1 MMVLFASLLDEH
13 LSSPVERGS
22 HNMPL
27 VKSFNWRSKFVVAI
41 IEMLS
46 MGTRN
51 ICRTK
56 IRGLRRSRELHG
68 STSGVEEVFE
78 RLRIHRT
85 QSLKCALKYFFIY
98 IEHRLSTTTRTPP
111 LGQRQS
117 SIQRK

>member
-1 MMVLFASLLDEH
+1 
-13 LSSPVERGS
+13 
-22 HNMPL
+22 MPL
-27 VKSFNWRSKFVVAI
+27 VKSFNCRSKFVVAI

-56 IRGLRRSRELHG
+56 IRGLRRSRELYG

-117 SIQRK
+117 SIQRNEILI